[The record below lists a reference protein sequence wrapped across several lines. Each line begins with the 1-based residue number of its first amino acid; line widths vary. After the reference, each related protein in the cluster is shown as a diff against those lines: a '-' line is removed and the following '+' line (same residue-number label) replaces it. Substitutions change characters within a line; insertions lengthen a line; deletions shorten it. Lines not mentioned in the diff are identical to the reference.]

1 MKLTERERDGLTL
14 WTFLYGTDGVSF
26 ETLHSAGLT
35 GYFIFDIAMKNG
47 LVTRDHDPETY
58 QSMFSLT
65 DQAVTIVK
73 GEHHGSRKQ

>member
-26 ETLHSAGLT
+26 YTLHSSGLT

-47 LVTRDHDPETY
+47 LVTRDHDPETFE
-58 QSMFSLT
+58 SLFMLT
-65 DQAVTIVK
+65 DQALALVRGGT
-73 GEHHGSRKQ
+73 